1 MKRAAKARARAN
13 IALAK
18 YWGKLDDKLNLPAV
32 PSVSITLDPLVT
44 ETRVVFDDALE
55 ADRFDLDGASAE
67 RGELARVVA
76 LLDEVRAL
84 AGLRARAAVSSV
96 NHFPTAAGLASSA
109 SGFAA
114 LAGAASAAAGLSSS
128 PDELSARAR
137 RASASAARSIYGG
150 FAELPV
156 GGDDTLAARPIAPL
170 DHWDLRVVVAVT
182 AEGRKAVGSRSAMTV
197 SRETSVYWNAWVTAA
212 PSLTHSIR
220 EAVLSRDMATLVPLV
235 EQSFF
240 AMHAVAMSS
249 SPSILY
255 WQPAS
260 VAALA
265 TVRRLREEGVQV
277 CPTMDA
283 GPHVKAICLADDAER
298 VERALAA
305 TDGVLRTVVARP
317 GPGIEI
323 EVEEP

>member
-1 MKRAAKARARAN
+1 
-13 IALAK
+13 
-18 YWGKLDDKLNLPAV
+18 
-32 PSVSITLDPLVT
+32 
-44 ETRVVFDDALE
+44 VV
-55 ADRFDLDGASAE
+55 R
-67 RGELARVVA
+67 

-84 AGLRARAAVSSV
+84 AGADARAFVKSV

-114 LAGAASAAAGLSSS
+114 LAGAASAAAGLDASLE
-128 PDELSARAR
+128 ELSARAR

-150 FAELPV
+150 FAELPT
-156 GGDDTLAARPIAPL
+156 GTSDELAARPIAGP

-182 AEGRKAVGSRSAMTV
+182 SEGRKPIGSRSAMSV
-197 SRETSVYWNAWVTAA
+197 SRETSVYWTAWVEAA
-212 PSLTHSIR
+212 HRLAAEIR
-220 EAVLSRDMATLVPLV
+220 EALVARDMARLVPLV

-240 AMHAVAMSS
+240 AMHAVAMTA

-265 TVRRLREEGVQV
+265 TVRRLREEGVLV

-283 GPHVKAICLADDAER
+283 GPHVKAICLAEDAER

-323 EVEEP
+323 EVVEP